1 MWEFWEVIHFS
12 SLQRQRRHCR
22 GVERVHRCVCVRARG
37 GEVCVWGERQRS
49 GRMWVTTAAAAA
61 DCEPANFTSA
71 VLICFFP
78 FVLIFKIFSLFP
90 SAAVFWG
97 FYFIFTA
104 VVVCFSLCGGGVS
117 NEGIALAALRLS
129 LFSERGSRRGR
140 HCTGD
145 RTACLPLLLPLGW
158 WVTMMWC
165 DLCPATPPPPC
176 SFPNASPL
184 HPLPLSFS
192 LYTPLPPLFFL
203 LLLHQHHQPPHP
215 CWWKQICSTAGCG
228 TAEALQGVLGGPEGQ
243 AAPSHWRGDPSCKY
257 KGPQCPASI
266 HSCLQPN
273 KKWNA
278 PHFLQPFLFPFPPLM
293 PNPFSLMCAPVLLDF
308 LFI

>member
-22 GVERVHRCVCVRARG
+22 GVERVHRCVCVSERRGSVCVRRETAEWENVGDYCCRSCRLRAG
-37 GEVCVWGERQRS
+37 QLYFSCFNLVLFSFCFDFYNFQFVSECCCFWGFLFCFYSCGSLFFCVWG
-49 GRMWVTTAAAAA
+49 GM
-61 DCEPANFTSA
+61 
-71 VLICFFP
+71 
-78 FVLIFKIFSLFP
+78 
-90 SAAVFWG
+90 
-97 FYFIFTA
+97 
-104 VVVCFSLCGGGVS
+104 S

-293 PNPFSLMCAPVLLDF
+293 PNPFSLMGAPVLLDF
-308 LFI
+308 LFV